1 MKNSVGKIEKLS
13 ASSGSQFCTRKFELV
28 WIWSCNISLE
38 RLWEEDDE
46 NKDIDLKLAHWL
58 FLSPKKTY
66 LVKMES
72 VRCCCILCLL
82 NMFICHRTQLKSA
95 CTICMSIFLEV
106 LPYVLDYCIQYTYI
120 VLGVLGLEARKKEE
134 GEEGIKWWACDV
146 VGRGRDKMLLWVW
159 RTCTHLA
166 RCKRSNSGWEW
177 WMFGTGTQAPAPAH
191 RLNRTPYTSKKSL
204 FPWRGKISLRAVS
217 AWRVKRFLD
226 NYFWYLQLI
235 SPAITRVN
243 ILAEILTFLSL

>member
-134 GEEGIKWWACDV
+134 GEEGIKWWACEEGEIKCYSGCGELAVIVQDV
-146 VGRGRDKMLLWVW
+146 RGVTVDENDGCSV
-159 RTCTHLA
+159 
-166 RCKRSNSGWEW
+166 
-177 WMFGTGTQAPAPAH
+177 PAH
-191 RLNRTPYTSKKSL
+191 RHQHRHT
-204 FPWRGKISLRAVS
+204 
-217 AWRVKRFLD
+217 D
-226 NYFWYLQLI
+226 
-235 SPAITRVN
+235 
-243 ILAEILTFLSL
+243 

>member
-146 VGRGRDKMLLWVW
+146 VGRGRDKMFTLGVENL
-159 RTCTHLA
+159 HSS
-166 RCKRSNSGWEW
+166 CK
-177 WMFGTGTQAPAPAH
+177 M
-191 RLNRTPYTSKKSL
+191 
-204 FPWRGKISLRAVS
+204 
-217 AWRVKRFLD
+217 
-226 NYFWYLQLI
+226 
-235 SPAITRVN
+235 
-243 ILAEILTFLSL
+243 